1 MKITIIDDDS
11 MYQTTL
17 KHQLKA
23 KLGDAIEVET
33 YNSGEKML
41 LFLNPKSL
49 PELIILDYFLDYNPY
64 SINGYEIL
72 KVLKSMVPDSKIVMV
87 TGGDNEDH
95 REKFIEAGATD
106 FIIKDKDTVE
116 KIIDIIKK

>member
-1 MKITIIDDDS
+1 MKIVIVDDDS

-72 KVLKSMVPDSKIVMV
+72 KALNKMVPEAKIVMV
-87 TGGDNEDH
+87 TGGDNEEHKD
-95 REKFIEAGATD
+95 KFIAAGAHD
-106 FIIKDKDTVE
+106 FIMKDKTAVD
-116 KIIDIIKK
+116 KILEIIKS

>member
-1 MKITIIDDDS
+1 MKITIIDGDS

-23 KLGDAIEVET
+23 KLGEVIEVET
-33 YNSGEKML
+33 YNSGEEML

-72 KVLKSMVPDSKIVMV
+72 KVLKSMVPRSKIVMV
-87 TGGDNEDH
+87 TGGDNEEH
-95 REKFIEAGATD
+95 NEKFIEAGATD
-106 FIIKDKDTVE
+106 FILKDKDTVE
-116 KIIDIIKK
+116 KILDLIKK

>member
-95 REKFIEAGATD
+95 KEKFIEAGATD

>member
-95 REKFIEAGATD
+95 KEKFIEAGATD
-106 FIIKDKDTVE
+106 FILKDKDTVE

>member
-1 MKITIIDDDS
+1 MKIVIVDDDS

-17 KHQLKA
+17 KHHLKA

-49 PELIILDYFLDYNPY
+49 PELIISDYFLDYNPY

-72 KVLKSMVPDSKIVMV
+72 KALNKMVPEAKIVMV
-87 TGGDNEDH
+87 TGGDNVEHKD
-95 REKFIEAGATD
+95 KFIAAGAHD
-106 FIIKDKDTVE
+106 FIMKDKNAVDNIL
-116 KIIDIIKK
+116 KIIKS